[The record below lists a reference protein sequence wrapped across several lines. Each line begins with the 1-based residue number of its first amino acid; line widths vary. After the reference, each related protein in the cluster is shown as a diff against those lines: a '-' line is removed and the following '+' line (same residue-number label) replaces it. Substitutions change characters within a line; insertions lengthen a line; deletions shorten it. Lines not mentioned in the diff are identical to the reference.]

1 MPAARTGISAADATR
16 AYVDDHPSIREVL
29 KDDLLN
35 YTALARKL
43 RAELEL
49 RNEEAVTIAC
59 RRYQRELAGAP
70 PEIAAIRRLLAE
82 SRLQVHSGVAL
93 VRVRDEFEVAPRLL
107 DLARRTLPSLGRSQ
121 VFQVYQGTRATT
133 ILCQESFL
141 STLIPEIPARLRLGV
156 EKGLAIIAFRSSPSV
171 AETPGVLAFMAEAL
185 YQRGI
190 NCLET
195 VSVHTDS
202 MFLFRDRDVIRAY
215 QVLSSLVLSEKG
227 GTPGSEA
234 GVSRP
239 TLPSRE

>member
-1 MPAARTGISAADATR
+1 MARTGLTAADATR

-29 KDDLLN
+29 REDLLN

-43 RAELEL
+43 RGELDL
-49 RNEEAVTIAC
+49 KNEEAVTIAC
-59 RRYQRELAGAP
+59 RRYQRELAGER
-70 PEIAAIRRLLAE
+70 PELAAVRRLLSE

-107 DLARRTLPSLGRSQ
+107 DLAQRTLPSLGRSQ

-141 STLIPEIPARLRLGV
+141 STLLPEIPVRLRMGV
-156 EKGLAIIAFRSSPSV
+156 EKGLAILAFRSGPAV
-171 AETPGVLAFMAEAL
+171 AETPGVLAYMAEAL

-202 MFLFRDRDVIRAY
+202 MFLFRDQDVIRAY
-215 QVLSSLVLSEKG
+215 QVLSGLVPPRAPKSRAID
-227 GTPGSEA
+227 A

-239 TLPSRE
+239 TLPTRE